1 MSVDHSSPVK
11 ADAPF
16 PHVRPG
22 HFVIVG
28 GQDKSKGDWWMGQVI
43 VCEGGARD
51 PKVKSLFHVADVD
64 TGIVRWINADE
75 ASDVMWS
82 MDGWPSQYERPTD
95 KNKNTPQTA
104 QASAP
109 QRHQGL
115 PSPADHHRLGE

>member
-16 PHVRPG
+16 PHVRPD

-28 GQDKSKGDWWMGQVI
+28 GQDKSKGDWWMGN
-43 VCEGGARD
+43 
-51 PKVKSLFHVADVD
+51 SLFHVADVD

-75 ASDVMWS
+75 ASEVMWS
-82 MDGWPSQYERPTD
+82 MDGWPSEYERPTD